1 MELSKPNAPNDYE
14 KEPTRGQEMRKGMST
29 GRQREIAVLV
39 LVVVLV
45 GGESSLLGWKNF
57 S

>member
-1 MELSKPNAPNDYE
+1 
-14 KEPTRGQEMRKGMST
+14 MRKGMST